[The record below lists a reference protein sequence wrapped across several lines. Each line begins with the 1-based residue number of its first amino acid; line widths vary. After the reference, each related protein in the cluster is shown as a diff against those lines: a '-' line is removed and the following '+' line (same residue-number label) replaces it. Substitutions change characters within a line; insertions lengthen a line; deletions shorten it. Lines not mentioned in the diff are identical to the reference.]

1 MPRGQ
6 GIPSPPPSPPPVP
19 LDSALAAQEGAR
31 RSLQAEHGVSGPD
44 PLWGLHGTLGGTG
57 QARPPAPRHLLTPPH
72 PTRAWLLQK
81 RLRKPS
87 LR

>member
-1 MPRGQ
+1 MLRGQ
-6 GIPSPPPSPPPVP
+6 GISSPPPSPPPVP

-57 QARPPAPRHLLTPPH
+57 QARPPPPATFSSPHPTPPH
-72 PTRAWLLQK
+72 PRA
-81 RLRKPS
+81 
-87 LR
+87 